1 MKKILVGVKH
11 REALE
16 NIRFMNYFQEKN
28 NWSIEFSLVPFFKLT
43 NKEIEVISEEGIKF
57 ISVDWGIPFIKGDGK
72 KTNLEKDNF
81 DIVFVSATIEHVGS
95 YNDQINFLKECSRIS
110 KN

>member
-28 NWSIEFSLVPFFKLT
+28 NWSIEFSLVTFFKLT
-43 NKEIEVISEEGIKF
+43 NKEIEVISREGIKF
-57 ISVDWGIPFIKGDGK
+57 ISVDWEIPFIKGDGK
-72 KTNLEKDNF
+72 DTKLTKLYKTFL
-81 DIVFVSATIEHVGS
+81 T
-95 YNDQINFLKECSRIS
+95 YNIFKKKS
-110 KN
+110 